1 MSKTRHVLPEYRT
14 LIFLHDATYKFS
26 NGKRRRLKCRSYQS
40 TLVLLRSIAPYKCH
54 GNALLTESYSMQE
67 TPGVS
72 SAAVENR
79 YFTNELQILSD
90 PVPNLAATRSN
101 LPTEAEDANHENVNF
116 LRTRPHSP
124 SDSSSRARRRRLA
137 LLPEVDLESM
147 DVDEQ
152 RRFLPSSS
160 EATPRLPNG
169 RRSHEVY
176 NTNLGSEG
184 RISARRSLY
193 GWAPGSEGEPTND
206 YMGYQHTSQN
216 EGPDS
221 IWTVGRGSDRE
232 TSRNIPLSRISRRDM
247 TGTALPSYTVDLAE
261 STDSGSR
268 NLSDHNS
275 STFTEALLQSMRR
288 GARYASRT
296 RTLQNYLLDRERLA
310 RQEANEREREGERER
325 RGATSSSSSRALRM
339 SLRNIS
345 GDLRDRLNS
354 HRHFLSENPP
364 SAKLRETIKYLERVR
379 TSSSLSESIETALKG
394 GVVQY
399 DHLKGAYN
407 ESDFILDT
415 SFIKPPGS
423 SSWLRPGAVFS
434 GSQKAVNSIAG
445 HSFDMLSH
453 RVSQPIESSADD
465 STTRISVS
473 TSSGRRYWANSSPPI
488 PGDHHHSQST
498 KHELWPVKVTIHS
511 VDYSEMTLTGT
522 MEAYNI
528 PDKTSPAREAHIVT
542 FLEGEIV
549 DLNAHSLETTSF
561 QADADIDCTYWREL
575 RPFRG
580 LNDDQMTRNLLSKK
594 WVTDELNKNWI
605 LMRWKGR
612 ESYTDGSTF
621 SMLTFFLI

>member
-1 MSKTRHVLPEYRT
+1 MPPTSSPTV
-14 LIFLHDATYKFS
+14 S
-26 NGKRRRLKCRSYQS
+26 KCRLTFLPYQS
-40 TLVLLRSIAPYKCH
+40 RLQLIRTVVLDRAMAIP
-54 GNALLTESYSMQE
+54 LLTVSPSIQE
-67 TPGVS
+67 TPGVP
-72 SAAVENR
+72 SAAVANR
-79 YFTNELQILSD
+79 PLINELQLLSD
-90 PVPNLAATRSN
+90 HPVPSLAAILAN
-101 LPTEAEDANHENVNF
+101 LPAEAADANHENVNF

-124 SDSSSRARRRRLA
+124 SESSSRARRRRLA

-147 DVDEQ
+147 DIDEQ
-152 RRFLPSSS
+152 RRRFLPSSA
-160 EATPRLPNG
+160 EATPRLPTS

-176 NTNLGSEG
+176 NTNSGSEG
-184 RISARRSLY
+184 RISGRRSLY
-193 GWAPGSEGEPTND
+193 GWAPGSEAEPGND
-206 YMGYQHTSQN
+206 YLGYQHTSQN
-216 EGPDS
+216 EAPDS
-221 IWTVGRGSDRE
+221 IWTVGRDLNRE
-232 TSRNIPLSRISRRDM
+232 ASRNTSLSRSSRRDV
-247 TGTALPSYTVDLAE
+247 TGTALPSYTVD
-261 STDSGSR
+261 STEATDPSSR
-268 NLSDHNS
+268 HWSDHNS
-275 STFTEALLQSMRR
+275 STFTEALLQSVRR

-296 RTLQNYLLDRERLA
+296 RALQNYLLDRERLT
-310 RQEANEREREGERER
+310 RQEVSEREREDRERERERER

-354 HRHFLSENPP
+354 HRHLLSENPP

-379 TSSSLSESIETALKG
+379 TSSSISESIETALKG

-399 DHLKGAYN
+399 DHLKRAYN
-407 ESDFILDT
+407 DSDFILDT
-415 SFIKPPGS
+415 SFINPPVP

-445 HSFDMLSH
+445 HSLDMLSH
-453 RVSQPIESSADD
+453 RVSQPAESSVDD

-473 TSSGRRYWANSSPPI
+473 TSSGRRYWANDVSLSPFPNN
-488 PGDHHHSQST
+488 HHQSQSS

-511 VDYSEMTLTGT
+511 VDYSAMTLTGT

-528 PDKTSPAREAHIVT
+528 PDKTSPTRDAHIVT
-542 FLEGEIV
+542 FLEGEII

-580 LNDDQMTRNLLSKK
+580 LADDQMTKKLLSKK

-612 ESYTDGSTF
+612 QYSVFYKTF
-621 SMLTFFLI
+621 T